1 MGYIKNI
8 TLTNLIF
15 SICLFS
21 LVGCIGYNAPRD
33 EQLSEEMRKLNDDC
47 PINVGMVGELA
58 NIHQEDSTFILTYN
72 VADAFKEKAWG
83 NADYYLNPDIT
94 YLDLVISKDDKLTS
108 FCKSA
113 LKKGFTIKEVFKVTL
128 NQGFETTLTELELL
142 PSEYNKILESSIPD
156 QAKKILRKRME
167 LENKAYKNSLQTQSY
182 SALNDSFYVVG
193 HIVDQEDLRI
203 VKLTPDNMRTGLIK
217 SFRDP
222 SMISFAN
229 ECIFAGIGIS
239 FEYKSENDSLC
250 INFTKDQLKRIV
262 DR

>member
-1 MGYIKNI
+1 M
-8 TLTNLIF
+8 
-15 SICLFS
+15 
-21 LVGCIGYNAPRD
+21 
-33 EQLSEEMRKLNDDC
+33 
-47 PINVGMVGELA
+47 
-58 NIHQEDSTFILTYN
+58 
-72 VADAFKEKAWG
+72 
-83 NADYYLNPDIT
+83 
-94 YLDLVISKDDKLTS
+94 
-108 FCKSA
+108 
-113 LKKGFTIKEVFKVTL
+113 KKGFTIKEVFKVTL

-156 QAKKILRKRME
+156 QTKKILRKRME